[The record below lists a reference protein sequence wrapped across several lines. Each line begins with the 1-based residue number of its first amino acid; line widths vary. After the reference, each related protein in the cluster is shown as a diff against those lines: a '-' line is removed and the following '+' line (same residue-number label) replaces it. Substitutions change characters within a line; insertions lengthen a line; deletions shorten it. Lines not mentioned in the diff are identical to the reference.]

1 MLHGLQLLLKTSAR
15 RRPHPRKT
23 HQRKTPTHSLPVGE
37 KSGCLRLI
45 NGIAIG
51 LKACFVKKVVS

>member
-1 MLHGLQLLLKTSAR
+1 MLHGLQLLLKTSER
-15 RRPHPRKT
+15 RRPHP
-23 HQRKTPTHSLPVGE
+23 RKTPTHSLPVGE